1 MTEKQITYHITFP
14 EDPRV
19 QTLKLDETNRL
30 APLKLKTRA
39 DIYRKEKK
47 QNPTTLI
54 KAILYPLTW
63 DRYQVLVND
72 NSQTAKNHYLKM
84 QPPVMG
90 VDCDE
95 VALATGTEEIENI
108 LTQQIRKAVRESSN
122 FDEHDNP
129 HHKETISEHISM
141 VNQFMGVH
149 MALQNKLI
157 GDQKPNHLKEY
168 DQIVHC
174 TSAYYH
180 DLGKYWAK
188 TYDPKIGHSRFSGH
202 ENLSA
207 VIFFTSSL
215 QGKTHLNKL
224 GNGFE
229 RSVADVTQAILN
241 HMIVKTLDFN
251 NRVIKRRGLTPYQVK
266 LTKTLSEIDNQA
278 RKE

>member
-1 MTEKQITYHITFP
+1 MTYHILYP

-19 QTLKLDETNRL
+19 KTIQFDETNRL
-30 APLKLKTRA
+30 APLKLKTRV

-47 QNPTTLI
+47 RNPNTLI

-84 QPPVMG
+84 QPPVME

-108 LTQQIRKAVRESSN
+108 LIRKIRKAVQEGSD

-157 GDQKPNHLKEY
+157 DNKKLITLKN
-168 DQIVHC
+168 VN
-174 TSAYYH
+174 YH
-180 DLGKYWAK
+180 PLK
-188 TYDPKIGHSRFSGH
+188 
-202 ENLSA
+202 
-207 VIFFTSSL
+207 
-215 QGKTHLNKL
+215 
-224 GNGFE
+224 
-229 RSVADVTQAILN
+229 
-241 HMIVKTLDFN
+241 
-251 NRVIKRRGLTPYQVK
+251 
-266 LTKTLSEIDNQA
+266 
-278 RKE
+278 

>member
-1 MTEKQITYHITFP
+1 
-14 EDPRV
+14 
-19 QTLKLDETNRL
+19 
-30 APLKLKTRA
+30 
-39 DIYRKEKK
+39 
-47 QNPTTLI
+47 
-54 KAILYPLTW
+54 
-63 DRYQVLVND
+63 
-72 NSQTAKNHYLKM
+72 M

-108 LTQQIRKAVRESSN
+108 LIRQIRKAVQEGSD

-157 GDQKPNHLKEY
+157 GNQKPNHLKEY

-174 TSAYYH
+174 NSAYYH
-180 DLGKYWAK
+180 DLGKYWSK
-188 TYDPKIGHSRFSGH
+188 TYDPKIGHNRFSGH

-207 VIFFTSSL
+207 IIFFTSAL

-224 GNGFE
+224 GNGFN
-229 RSVADVTQAILN
+229 RAVADITQAILN

-266 LTKTLSEIDNQA
+266 LTKTLSEIDN
-278 RKE
+278 